1 MWYLVTGS
9 EGVNLMS
16 NFDTDVQ
23 KLVQSFIFELN
34 LIYFLYIIQTFNIF
48 SGYNRF
54 HTCDVITFNIFYSNW
69 LSFASLVF

>member
-1 MWYLVTGS
+1 MCSLVTGS

-16 NFDTDVQ
+16 NFGTDVQ
-23 KLVQSFIFELN
+23 KLVQSFIFQLN

-48 SGYNRF
+48 SGYIQF